1 LNGNNPVRRS
11 TFATQEWKVTEQKIY
26 FQWQNE
32 VLEKTIYPLRQMKLR
47 HVLEYYMEIDLWKEY
62 KDKMPENLAND
73 ITRYHARK
81 KEVITRAV
89 DDFNKLLA
97 HFMEAFAPQVDPA
110 GPVDEKVLDKVR
122 SLHNTFKT
130 YFLAIK
136 DARKESYFISQRL
149 EELDKAR
156 IQLDKDVARQ
166 MRYLNGVKSIPNNPN
181 LAKANQLLAVVQN
194 SQPILEAERIKLK
207 ELVSAHEKLA
217 KRKMDFAKKVG
228 VAQKHQKDIET
239 RLIPLRA
246 EIGRQAV
253 KLKVIQDEVHR
264 LRTQPDRASAE
275 KYFSTPDVSDQIR
288 QRFQE
293 TDQIMLNKVNEI
305 HRNLSALKGD
315 STKLSNLKNHIFN
328 LQTERTR
335 FERRTGVNATF
346 RENTLRAFDDELN
359 KLKDFKAVLESAL
372 TSPAQQLQM
381 LQAREAEMARV
392 EEPLFGLRKQAD
404 GLLKQ
409 LDELEDVL
417 FVTQDKYISEYTPVQ
432 PTLKE
437 LVLLKLDDYK
447 ASLMDKDQYQ
457 LLELIVERFKSEPQR
472 YPRWLQ
478 YMIIHFSGMRYA
490 SAHGSWADPKD
501 LYINLRTSRVESDL
515 KQMDDYAIAA
525 LCKQKLDWY
534 EPPKVATLTLP
545 GSKVEPPK
553 LAAVRDVKWKE
564 KVDRQLV
571 RIRSDNAYLRRIGL
585 FNLMLDEA
593 NYEVENMTADEA
605 LVQLE
610 LIKATLPEWMWTE
623 ISAVTDLR
631 LKEAQDAT
639 WEKLT
644 PEQQQERN
652 SAEWA
657 KYREIMNQWKK
668 DHLTGWRQ
676 EHEHNV
682 GVVVSRAVCNEVAE
696 FIQHLRGHKGGA
708 GLASKPDWYR
718 GEENKYKASPNKK
731 PDDDQPYFRK
741 PRKVEDY
748 HVGASI
754 LWVQYRSDQSKPWNA
769 VKDFTTSGGDRLVP
783 NEYLGRRTETGKWIY
798 LAGGVE
804 RKRTFMNERKQSLTT
819 KQSLYWLHE
828 ATVAEVAETAE
839 GKVVLTFE
847 TALPYED
854 RRLSSVGLFKHYD
867 YNILYDGGEDSYNGS
882 FVGYVPENKAGI
894 QNEDLDD
901 MLNWDHVLL
910 RA

>member
-1 LNGNNPVRRS
+1 M
-11 TFATQEWKVTEQKIY
+11 AEQKIY

-32 VLEKTIYPLRQMKLR
+32 VLEKMIYPLRLMKLR

-62 KDKMPENLAND
+62 KDKKPEDLADD

-81 KEVITRAV
+81 KEVISRAV
-89 DDFNKLLA
+89 KDFNDLLA
-97 HFMEAFAPQVDPA
+97 YFMEAFVPQVQPA
-110 GPVDEKVLDKVR
+110 KPVDEKVLAKVR
-122 SLHNTFKT
+122 ALHNTFKT
-130 YFLAIK
+130 YFLSIK

-156 IQLDKDVARQ
+156 IQLDKDIASQ

-181 LAKANQLLAVVQN
+181 LAKAIQLLAMVQN
-194 SQPILEAERIKLK
+194 CQPILEAERIQLK

-228 VAQKHQKDIET
+228 VALKQQRDIET
-239 RLIPLRA
+239 RLTPLRT
-246 EIGRQAV
+246 EISRKDA
-253 KLKVIQDEVHR
+253 KLKEIQDDIHR
-264 LRTQPDRASAE
+264 LRTQPDRAPAE

-288 QRFQE
+288 QRFRE
-293 TDQIMLNKVNEI
+293 TDAEMVKKVNVI
-305 HRNLSALKGD
+305 HANLSGLKGD
-315 STKLSNLKNHIFN
+315 AVKLSYLKNHIFN
-328 LQTERTR
+328 LQVERTR
-335 FERRTGVNATF
+335 FERRTGLQATF
-346 RENTLRAFDDELN
+346 RENTLQAFDDELN
-359 KLKDFKAVLESAL
+359 RLKDFKAVLENAI
-372 TSPAQQLQM
+372 TPPAQQLQM
-381 LQAREAEMARV
+381 LEAREAEKARV
-392 EEPLFGLRKQAD
+392 EEPLSRLRNEAE

-409 LDELEDVL
+409 LDELDDIL
-417 FVTQDKYISEYTPVQ
+417 FVTQDKYISEYMPVQ

-437 LVLLKLDDYK
+437 IVLLKLDDYK
-447 ASLMDKDQYQ
+447 ASLMDKDQYE
-457 LLELIVERFKSEPQR
+457 LLKLIVERFKDEPQR

-501 LYINLRTSRVESDL
+501 LYINLRTSRIESDL

-525 LCKQKLDWY
+525 LCNQKLDWY

-553 LAAVRDVKWKE
+553 LAAVRDAKWKE

-593 NYEVENMTADEA
+593 NYEVENMTAAEA
-605 LVQLE
+605 LAQLE
-610 LIKATLPEWMWTE
+610 LIKATLPEWMWNE

-631 LKEAQDAT
+631 LKEAKDAT

-657 KYREIMNQWKK
+657 KYREIMNKWKQ

-718 GEENKYKASPNKK
+718 GEENKYNSSPNKK
-731 PDDDQPYFRK
+731 PEEDHPYFLK

-769 VKDFTTSGGDRLVP
+769 VKDFTTSSGDRLVP
-783 NEYLGRRTETGKWIY
+783 NEYLGRRAETGKWMY
-798 LAGGVE
+798 MAGGVE
-804 RKRTFMNERKQSLTT
+804 RKRTFMNERKRPLTT

-854 RRLSSVGLFKHYD
+854 RRLSSVGLFKHYE
-867 YNILYDGGEDSYNGS
+867 YNILFDGGEDSYNGS

-910 RA
+910 EA